1 MAKPSS
7 NISASEVKDE
17 RDASADS
24 NEPYIVPK
32 SQVKVDSESKVP
44 YTKSNV
50 SVKIRS
56 LYDARLEYTGQVS
69 GKQYLWNKA
78 GSVVEVDVEDSEILL
93 AKHIGG
99 QLCCGNSQDMNR
111 IFELVF

>member
-7 NISASEVKDE
+7 NISTSEVKDE
-17 RDASADS
+17 QVASAG

-32 SQVKVDSESKVP
+32 AQVKVDSESKVT

-50 SVKIRS
+50 SVNIRS

-93 AKHIGG
+93 AKHIGN

>member
-7 NISASEVKDE
+7 NISTSEVKDE
-17 RDASADS
+17 RDASAGS

>member
-7 NISASEVKDE
+7 NISTNEVKDE
-17 RDASADS
+17 QVASAGD
-24 NEPYIVPK
+24 EPYFVPK
-32 SQVKVDSESKVP
+32 TQVKVDSESKVT

-93 AKHIGG
+93 AKHIGN

>member
-1 MAKPSS
+1 MAKPNS
-7 NISASEVKDE
+7 NISTSQVNKAGDFTVYPYVVE
-17 RDASADS
+17 A
-24 NEPYIVPK
+24 EPE
-32 SQVKVDSESKVP
+32 VKVDSESNVL
-44 YTKSNV
+44 YNKSNV
-50 SVKIRS
+50 SVNIRS

>member
-17 RDASADS
+17 QVASAGD
-24 NEPYIVPK
+24 EPYFVPK
-32 SQVKVDSESKVP
+32 TQVKVDSESKVT

-93 AKHIGG
+93 AKHIGN

>member
-1 MAKPSS
+1 MDKSSRNIKPG
-7 NISASEVKDE
+7 EVVHDNSKIQPEIDKIKE
-17 RDASADS
+17 L
-24 NEPYIVPK
+24 E
-32 SQVKVDSESKVP
+32 VDSESNVL
-44 YTKSNV
+44 YNKSKV

-99 QLCCGNSQDMNR
+99 RLCCGNSQDMNR

>member
-1 MAKPSS
+1 MAKPNS
-7 NISASEVKDE
+7 NISTSEVKDE
-17 RDASADS
+17 QVASAGD
-24 NEPYIVPK
+24 EPYFVPK
-32 SQVKVDSESKVP
+32 TQVKVDSESNVL
-44 YTKSNV
+44 YNKSNV

-78 GSVVEVDVEDSEILL
+78 GSVVEVDAEDSEILL
-93 AKHIGG
+93 AKRIGG
-99 QLCCGNSQDMNR
+99 RLCCGNSQDMNR